1 MGYTRMDKSEALFNK
16 LAESPNT
23 KLEIFDQK
31 LEDFFDG
38 RLNAL
43 PSVEEYKAALDE
55 YGQGKELSMRP
66 ALTVGAPVGAV
77 AALPIGLL
85 AGIGGNL
92 KQKALSALAA
102 LAGGALVGGGL
113 AAGTIA
119 AENADRRYVRKVMAD
134 PESYTAQREIAN
146 RYRDAVSD
154 IPYIQGKYS
163 RGY

>member
-1 MGYTRMDKSEALFNK
+1 MDKSKVLFNK
-16 LAESPNT
+16 LTESPNT

-38 RLNAL
+38 RLDAL

-55 YGQGKELSMRP
+55 YGQGKEVSMRS

-85 AGIGGNL
+85 AGVGGNL

-113 AAGTIA
+113 AAGSIA
-119 AENADRRYVRKVMAD
+119 ASNADRRLIRKVMAD
-134 PESYTAQREIAN
+134 SESYIAQREIAD
-146 RYRDAVSD
+146 RYREAISD
-154 IPYIQGKYS
+154 IPYIHGKYG
-163 RGY
+163 RRL